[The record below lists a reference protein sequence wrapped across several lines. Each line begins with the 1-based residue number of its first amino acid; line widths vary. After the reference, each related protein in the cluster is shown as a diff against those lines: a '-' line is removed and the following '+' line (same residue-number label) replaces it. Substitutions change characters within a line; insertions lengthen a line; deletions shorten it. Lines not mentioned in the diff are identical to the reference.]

1 MSHVPGAQPRGAD
14 PAAPAAP
21 RAAAARADGRSLRR
35 LDSGAVHDEPEQ
47 SGPPPAVTDE
57 ERAAEEHE
65 EGFVRRWQ
73 PRLYLRILV
82 LGLLVA
88 YAIAFVLEN
97 NKQTHVHFVL
107 GTARASLIWVVLL
120 SVGLGIVLGVLLSQ
134 LYRRRRRRH

>member
-1 MSHVPGAQPRGAD
+1 MQEEPQQPGA
-14 PAAPAAP
+14 
-21 RAAAARADGRSLRR
+21 
-35 LDSGAVHDEPEQ
+35 
-47 SGPPPAVTDE
+47 PPAVADDE
-57 ERAAEEHE
+57 ERPVEQPE

>member
-1 MSHVPGAQPRGAD
+1 MQE
-14 PAAPAAP
+14 
-21 RAAAARADGRSLRR
+21 
-35 LDSGAVHDEPEQ
+35 EPQQ
-47 SGPPPAVTDE
+47 SGPPPAFADE
-57 ERAAEEHE
+57 ERPADEPE

-73 PRLYLRILV
+73 PRLYVRILV

-120 SVGLGIVLGVLLSQ
+120 SVGLGLVLGVLLSQ

>member
-1 MSHVPGAQPRGAD
+1 VQ
-14 PAAPAAP
+14 
-21 RAAAARADGRSLRR
+21 
-35 LDSGAVHDEPEQ
+35 DEPEQ
-47 SGPPPAVTDE
+47 SGPPPAVTDDERPVE
-57 ERAAEEHE
+57 EPE
-65 EGFVRRWQ
+65 EGFTRRWQ
-73 PRLYLRILV
+73 PRLYVRILV

-120 SVGLGIVLGVLLSQ
+120 SVGLGLVLGVLLSQ

>member
-1 MSHVPGAQPRGAD
+1 
-14 PAAPAAP
+14 
-21 RAAAARADGRSLRR
+21 
-35 LDSGAVHDEPEQ
+35 VHEPEQ

-57 ERAAEEHE
+57 ERAVEEPD

-73 PRLYLRILV
+73 PRLYLRIL
-82 LGLLVA
+82 LIGLVVA

-120 SVGLGIVLGVLLSQ
+120 SVALGMVLGVLLSQ

>member
-1 MSHVPGAQPRGAD
+1 VQ
-14 PAAPAAP
+14 
-21 RAAAARADGRSLRR
+21 
-35 LDSGAVHDEPEQ
+35 DEPEQ
-47 SGPPPAVTDE
+47 SGPPPPVAEE
-57 ERAAEEHE
+57 ERPAEERE

-97 NKQTHVHFVL
+97 NKQTNVHFVL

-120 SVGLGIVLGVLLSQ
+120 SVGLGLVLGVLLSQ

>member
-1 MSHVPGAQPRGAD
+1 MQ
-14 PAAPAAP
+14 
-21 RAAAARADGRSLRR
+21 
-35 LDSGAVHDEPEQ
+35 DEPEQ

-120 SVGLGIVLGVLLSQ
+120 SVGLGLVLGVLLSQ

>member
-1 MSHVPGAQPRGAD
+1 VQ
-14 PAAPAAP
+14 
-21 RAAAARADGRSLRR
+21 
-35 LDSGAVHDEPEQ
+35 DEPEQ
-47 SGPPPAVTDE
+47 SGPPPAVAEE
-57 ERAAEEHE
+57 ERPAEERE

-97 NKQTHVHFVL
+97 NKQTNVHFVL

-120 SVGLGIVLGVLLSQ
+120 SVGLGLVLGVLLSQ